1 MTHVRR
7 TPLQKLSLPL
17 PNGWGPL
24 RLPYILTLAVLCLVL
39 SGCQSTL
46 SGAGDAR
53 GKARSVEAPRPNI
66 VLILFEDMGPR
77 VGAFGDPIAKTPN
90 FDRIAAR
97 GIRFPNTF
105 TTSGVCAPSRAALIT
120 GMHQQSIGAQHMR
133 TSSQRG
139 VEAGG
144 PINYEAVPPSYVKA
158 FPEYLRAAGYYVTNN
173 YKTDYQFGEPFTVW
187 DESSETATWRKR
199 PEGKP
204 FFSMITLL
212 TTHES
217 ATWPIDMDAQSPV
230 EKLVAAHNRGVFAD
244 RKSVTDP
251 ADVKV
256 PPYYPD
262 TEIIRADIARHY
274 DNIHFTDALLGKL
287 WSELEADGL
296 LDETI
301 VIVSTDHGDGLP
313 RMKRSVFDS
322 GIKVPM
328 AISFPHEENAGQ
340 IRSEM
345 VSFVDLAPT
354 ILSLAGVA
362 VPDHMQGR
370 NFLGTN
376 RDEPRRYVYAAH
388 DRHDQVPDRIRA
400 VRDERFKYVRNYFP
414 DRPYFRPLSFRDSQP
429 TMKELWRL
437 YEAGKMTAVQS
448 QYFGPGPG
456 ETLFDLTA
464 DPHEV
469 TNLAGDASFETELIR
484 LRKEMDSWL
493 DRVGDLSAISELEM
507 IEQMWPDLKQPAT
520 AAPTAGFVVAGDHIQ
535 VTLSS
540 ATEGASIG
548 YALETDEPL
557 RWKLYHEPVF
567 VEPGATILAKS
578 VRYGFRESSVARIL
592 PPK

>member
-1 MTHVRR
+1 MTALRR
-7 TPLQKLSLPL
+7 VPFRKFPPLL
-17 PNGWGPL
+17 PNGWSPL
-24 RLPYILTLAVLCLVL
+24 HLPYLLALAVVCFVL
-39 SGCQSTL
+39 LGCQPTL
-46 SGAGDAR
+46 FDADDAR
-53 GKARSVEAPRPNI
+53 GATQSVETSRPNI

-90 FDRIAAR
+90 FDRLAAR

-133 TSSQRG
+133 TNSRLG
-139 VEAGG
+139 VKAGG

-187 DESSETATWRKR
+187 DESSETATWRNR
-199 PEGKP
+199 PEGRP

-230 EKLVAAHNRGVFAD
+230 EKLIAAHNREVFAD

-251 ADVKV
+251 ADVTV

-274 DNIHFTDALLGKL
+274 DNIHFTDALLGRL
-287 WSELEADGL
+287 LAELEADGL
-296 LDETI
+296 LDKTI

-328 AISFPHEENAGQ
+328 AISFPNKENAGQ

-354 ILSLAGVA
+354 VLSLAGVP
-362 VPDHMQGR
+362 VPKHMQGR
-370 NFLGTN
+370 NFLGSD
-376 RDEPRRYVYAAH
+376 RDPPRRYIFAAH

-400 VRDERFKYVRNYFP
+400 VRDDRFKYIRNYHP

-437 YEAGKMTAVQS
+437 HQTGGLTPAQS
-448 QYFGPGPG
+448 QYYEPGPR
-456 ETLFDLTA
+456 EMLFDLIA
-464 DPHEV
+464 DPQEV
-469 TNLAGDASFETELIR
+469 ANLAGDARFEAELGR
-484 LRKEMDSWL
+484 LRREL
-493 DRVGDLSAISELEM
+493 DNRLDQVGDLSEMSELEM
-507 IEQMWPDLKQPAT
+507 IEQMWPGLKQPLT
-520 AAPTAGFVVAGDHIQ
+520 AAPNAEFVDAGDRIRIK
-535 VTLSS
+535 LSS

-548 YALETDEPL
+548 YSLEADEPSH
-557 RWKLYHEPVF
+557 WKLYHEPISVERGVTVF
-567 VEPGATILAKS
+567 ARA
-578 VRYGFRESSVARIL
+578 VRYGYRESSVTRIV
-592 PPK
+592 PPQ